1 MTSNEAYQEAQQ
13 RIAEAK
19 RTAASVLNLS
29 NLKLTEVPKK
39 LGQLANL
46 KELYLSQ
53 NQLTEVPKELGQLA
67 NLKSQFNQINSRLF
81 SLIIGMS
88 L

>member
-1 MTSNEAYQEAQQ
+1 MTMTSNEAYQEAQQ
-13 RIAEAK
+13 QIAEAK

-29 NLKLTEVPKK
+29 NLK
-39 LGQLANL
+39 
-46 KELYLSQ
+46 
-53 NQLTEVPKELGQLA
+53 LTEVPKELGQLA